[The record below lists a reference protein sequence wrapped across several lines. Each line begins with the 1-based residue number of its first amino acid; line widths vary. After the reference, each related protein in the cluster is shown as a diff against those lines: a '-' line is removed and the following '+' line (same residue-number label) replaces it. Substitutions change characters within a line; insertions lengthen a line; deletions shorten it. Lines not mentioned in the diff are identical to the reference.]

1 MNFEKDSLAATAAS
15 LIQGMITNPE
25 NLSKDRL
32 KAELKKKGI
41 RFNNNENKIYYVD
54 LYRSK
59 VMSVEPGFK
68 GGRGEFSSDDEIRQ
82 SPKAPKKQVQRLP
95 A

>member
-1 MNFEKDSLAATAAS
+1 
-15 LIQGMITNPE
+15 MITNPE

-41 RFNNNENKIYYVD
+41 RFNSNENKSYYVD

-59 VMSVEPGFK
+59 VMQGVKVGH
-68 GGRGEFSSDDEIRQ
+68 GEFSSDDEIRQ
-82 SPKAPKKQVQRLP
+82 SPRASKKQVLVSLAREL
-95 A
+95 ATG